1 MNTPRPLR
9 DNLRQLASFQS
20 ELLQLYRRLPWG
32 HRLLRGAWQALQALA
47 GASMGY
53 GLGLLLH
60 TQQAFW
66 AALTAIAVTQ
76 QSYADTRASSLD
88 QAIGALIGGAVGLA
102 AAYLGHDSYV
112 AYALA
117 VVLVIMCCWGFNVG
131 GAGKLGATT
140 ATIVMLVPHTGPFWT
155 VATTRLGEVTLGIAC
170 ALLVTWLASR
180 LETRWLSSGRGSGCS
195 SGSAN

>member
-1 MNTPRPLR
+1 MNSPTPIR
-9 DNLRQLASFQS
+9 DNLRQLINFQ
-20 ELLQLYRRLPWG
+20 LQLGQFCRRLPWG
-32 HRLLRGAWQALQALA
+32 HRLLKGLSQAAQALI

-88 QAIGALIGGAVGLA
+88 QAIGALVGGVIGLV
-102 AAYLGHDSYV
+102 AAYLGHDSYI
-112 AYALA
+112 AYAIA
-117 VVLVIMCCWGFNVG
+117 IVVVIVSCWCLNVG
-131 GAGKLGATT
+131 SAGKLGATT
-140 ATIVMLVPHTGPFWT
+140 ATIVLLVPHTGPFWS

-170 ALLVTWLASR
+170 ALAVTWLASH
-180 LETRWLSSGRGSGCS
+180 LEARWLGEDKTAKS
-195 SGSAN
+195 